1 MGNPIRLIQLGLTW
15 DEQRKPL
22 GVSNAGRKNAL
33 VPRSSDLAPRKSA
46 GSFAKVG
53 WFAPG
58 DLTVRYGKWWLN
70 GG

>member
-1 MGNPIRLIQLGLTW
+1 MIQLGLTW

-33 VPRSSDLAPRKSA
+33 VPRSSDLAEAEKRW
-46 GSFAKVG
+46 FLRHG